1 MLRKMRPPQPP
12 IMQTL
17 LLNSDLKELFVQ
29 IIGQKID
36 LSSLSAMELFTANLT
51 QLLLGVASADR
62 VVTLEERQ
70 HLRDTLIRLHL
81 LEGELGQF
89 TRTVA
94 SGINKQKSFRN
105 LRNFLTLAD
114 PLNASQRLLLI
125 GLGYEMSAADGS
137 IDPKELTYLQRIA
150 GALEIQTKYLDVLE
164 ASFTAQEVTDTVALG
179 EVRSLLDPARFH
191 DLDVIYVEA
200 ANHLVKSL
208 PEQQE
213 GNSTGQLSACRYEEL
228 NRFQQVR
235 EELNQVYAQV
245 DQVIRDCVE
254 KNHVTETLAQD
265 FGQIWRRL
273 QEQHFRVAVV
283 GEFSQGKSTFLN
295 ALLGEEIQPARAIPC
310 SGTLTVL
317 RYGSQKRVICRY
329 RDGSEEEIPIEQ
341 YQMKAV
347 ISKEAAL
354 GEEDT
359 RKTALLENEI
369 EEIVFEHPDLEL
381 CKSGVEIVD
390 SPGLNE
396 HDDRTRI
403 TQQLLRETDAVIFLG
418 NAYRPLTQ
426 WERDFL
432 THDLRQQMRAIK
444 AEKNSPSHSNQEAPV
459 DNLFVL
465 VNFIDLLR
473 KDTDREDVRDRFR
486 NFLLGTN
493 PILKGENR
501 VHFIS
506 AQEALDGKLNHQEN
520 DYTRSFQQFVNALEQ
535 FLTHERG
542 QIKIHQ
548 AVRSLSDVIEM
559 RLSPQLKQA
568 RAMVNDEIKL
578 SDHSTKAISALI
590 EDANHKLQDI
600 RKTADNLQRETHQK
614 ANSSFERWANGLDL
628 KLRRASS
635 DWSCG
640 KTTDKKVIN
649 RHFSDLFIKAI
660 TEELEQWSEQE
671 INSILGS
678 KLKEFESE
686 SCAVLKNIH
695 QQFKAIDT
703 EIGSNFSYQIE
714 QSSSFRA
721 EMTGFSSCFGETEED
736 WTEGLFSIAGL
747 GALGFGLGAL
757 FMGAFGP
764 AAALFTVGEG
774 LLKMM
779 FGQKP
784 EDVQAEQKEEIL
796 HKGMAQLENAFPKI
810 REQIHDRISE
820 TFGERQKVIQKQVS
834 DVLSSAKNLLKQE
847 ESKQKQSEK
856 ERQVQTAWFDQQI
869 TLLNK
874 SKSQVLRRSP
884 IGGSEWITYQLQE
897 PDTPTN

>member
-1 MLRKMRPPQPP
+1 MLRKMRASQRP

-29 IIGQKID
+29 IVGQEIE

-62 VVTLEERQ
+62 VVTIEERQ

-81 LEGELGQF
+81 LEGGLGQF

-94 SGINKQKSFRN
+94 NGINKQKSFSN
-105 LRNFLTLAD
+105 LRNFLTLAA
-114 PLNASQRLLLI
+114 PLNPSQRLLLI

-137 IDPKELTYLQRIA
+137 INPKELIYIQRIA
-150 GALEIQTKYLDVLE
+150 GALEIQTKYLDILE
-164 ASFTAQEVTDTVALG
+164 ASFTAQKVADTVVLE

-191 DLDVIYVEA
+191 DLNVIYVEA

-208 PEQQE
+208 PAQQE
-213 GNSTGQLSACRYEEL
+213 GKSTEQLSACSYEEL

-235 EELNQVYAQV
+235 EELNQVYSQV
-245 DQVIRDCVE
+245 DQVIRNCVE

-265 FGQIWRRL
+265 FGQIWKRL
-273 QEQHFRVAVV
+273 QEQRFRVAVV

-317 RYGSQKRVICRY
+317 RYGSEKRVICRY
-329 RDGSEEEIPIEQ
+329 RDGREEEIPIEQ
-341 YQMKAV
+341 YQTKAV

-369 EEIVFEHPDLEL
+369 EEIIFEHPDLEL

-396 HDDRTRI
+396 HEDRTRI
-403 TQQLLRETDAVIFLG
+403 TQQLLKETDAVIFLG
-418 NAYRPLTQ
+418 NASRPLTQ

-432 THDLRQQMRAIK
+432 TYELRQQMRAIQ
-444 AEKNSPSHSNQEAPV
+444 AERHLPSQSKQEAPV

-465 VNFIDLLR
+465 VNFMDLLR
-473 KDTDREDVRDRFR
+473 KDSDREDVCHRFR
-486 NFLLGTN
+486 NFLLCTN

-501 VHFIS
+501 VHFVS
-506 AQEALDGKLNHQEN
+506 AQEALEGRLNYQEN
-520 DYTRSFQQFVNALEQ
+520 DYTRSFQQFVRALEQ
-535 FLTHERG
+535 FLTYERG

-548 AVRSLSDVIEM
+548 AVCALSDVIEM
-559 RLSPQLKQA
+559 RLNPQLKQA
-568 RAMVNDEIKL
+568 RAFVNNEIKL
-578 SDHSTKAISALI
+578 SDHATKAISALI
-590 EDANHKLQDI
+590 EDANQKLQHI
-600 RKTADNLQRETHQK
+600 RSTADNLKREGHQK
-614 ANSSFERWANGLDL
+614 VHSSFERWENGLDL

-635 DWSCG
+635 AWSCG

-649 RHFSDLFIKAI
+649 RHFSDLFIKTI
-660 TEELEQWSEQE
+660 TEELEQWAEQE
-671 INSILGS
+671 MSSILGS

-686 SCAVLKNIH
+686 SRTVLQSIH
-695 QQFKAIDT
+695 QQFQAIDA

-721 EMTGFSSCFGETEED
+721 EMTGFSACFGEAEED

-774 LLKMM
+774 LLKMI

-796 HKGMAQLENAFPKI
+796 QKGIAQLENALPKI

-820 TFGERQKVIQKQVS
+820 SFAEQQKIIQKQVL

-847 ESKQKQSEK
+847 ESKQKQSEQ
-856 ERQVQTAWFDQQI
+856 ERQAQIAWFDQQI
-869 TLLNK
+869 TLLNQAK
-874 SKSQVLRRSP
+874 RQVLKRSP
-884 IGGSEWITYQLQE
+884 GGSESTCPPI
-897 PDTPTN
+897 